1 MSEMQHATIES
12 GTTGDRQ
19 WIEVASG
26 SCAVTV
32 TVYYG
37 EQPPRVLV
45 DERCP
50 GHESADELGPDGWFG
65 LGFGGD
71 GAVPTEAREVLDRL
85 RRAALEAASVR
96 WRVVRRR
103 LSAARETARRMYR
116 ESVESCEVAS

>member
-1 MSEMQHATIES
+1 MDEMHTTIES

-26 SCAVTV
+26 PFAVTV

-37 EQPPRVLV
+37 EQPPHVRV

-50 GHESADELGPDGWFG
+50 GHESADALDPDGWVG

-71 GAVPTEAREVLDRL
+71 GDVPANAREVLDRL
-85 RRAALEAASVR
+85 RRATLEAAAVR

-103 LSAARETARRMYR
+103 LSAARAMHGRCAQWLGD
-116 ESVESCEVAS
+116 VLL